1 MPIHAHVSQ
10 AMTNELATARHTLKQ
25 LSLKNQ
31 ALTQALTVLSEQ
43 VFHFTKDIDVSKA
56 PFSSASLNNQH
67 HTEPLKPEPQ
77 HPAPYKQSLF
87 R

>member
-10 AMTNELATARHTLKQ
+10 AMTNELATAKHTLKQ

-31 ALTQALTVLSEQ
+31 ALTQTLTVLSEQ
-43 VFHFTKDIDVSKA
+43 VLHLIKDADVSKA

-67 HTEPLKPEPQ
+67 HTEPLKPEPL